1 MGMRLHGNEAVTWE
15 WRYGGMLQWHGNE
28 TGYLPSVVVSLIS
41 VSPMYFLSSA
51 LLLEPLSPTMRI
63 LSR

>member
-1 MGMRLHGNEAVTWE
+1 MGMGLCDKE
-15 WRYGGMLQWHGNE
+15 WGYNGMGVRLQWHGNE

-51 LLLEPLSPTMRI
+51 LLLEPLSPTTRI